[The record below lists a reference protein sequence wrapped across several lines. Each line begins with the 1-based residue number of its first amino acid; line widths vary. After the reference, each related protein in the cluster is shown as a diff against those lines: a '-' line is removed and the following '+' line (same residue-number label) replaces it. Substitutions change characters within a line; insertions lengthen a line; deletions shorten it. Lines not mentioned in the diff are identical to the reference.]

1 MSGSLMIVLIVV
13 VWLFV
18 LAPLVFGGNSKP
30 IRRSGE
36 AYDETRVLHQG
47 GTEPVQPRRRP
58 KLTRA
63 DVRYDDE
70 DDTRDLEIVDAEH
83 EDEASGSTVLIDDLA
98 SKPDTV
104 DGEVVV
110 DGDAVAGD
118 NEDEDIADDEVA
130 DESEGVSY
138 SMNLLLE
145 NGEGTDEEEDTYE
158 THESYLSPEDLGY
171 EASKSYEQSG
181 STVISMVDEAAD
193 EPEDSSEPAADETYD
208 DHEEDDVEL
217 TEEEIEFAASRRGR
231 GSWDPVA
238 DKTHSVTRYQ
248 RRQRTFIG
256 LCAALIVG
264 VVFALIVGGWAW
276 TAPVVVAALIAWYL
290 VALRNLVRQ
299 EQELRARRVRQLRR
313 ARMGVRSSDKE
324 APVPPELRRPGAI
337 IVEMDDDSPDFD
349 HLPVTYARAQ
359 QDDDDS
365 PSPAPQPP
373 QRRVS

>member
-1 MSGSLMIVLIVV
+1 MSGSLMIVLIVI

-36 AYDETRVLHQG
+36 AYDETRVLHEG

-70 DDTRDLEIVDAEH
+70 DDTRDLEIVDAED

-104 DGEVVV
+104 DGEVVE
-110 DGDAVAGD
+110 G
-118 NEDEDIADDEVA
+118 DEDIADESEDDEGDEDIA
-130 DESEGVSY
+130 DESVGVSH
-138 SMNLLLE
+138 SMNLILE
-145 NGEGTDEEEDTYE
+145 NSEDTDEEDGTYE

-171 EASKSYEQSG
+171 ETSKGYEQSG
-181 STVISMVDEAAD
+181 STVISMVEDTSDELEDASEPPVDEAHGG
-193 EPEDSSEPAADETYD
+193 TD
-208 DHEEDDVEL
+208 DEL
-217 TEEEIEFAASRRGR
+217 TEYELEFAASRRGR
-231 GSWDPVA
+231 GGWDPVA
-238 DKTHSVTRYQ
+238 DKTHSLTRYQ

-256 LCAALIVG
+256 LCAALVVG
-264 VVFALIVGGWAW
+264 VVCALIVGGWAW
-276 TAPVVVAALIAWYL
+276 AAPVVVAALIAWYL
-290 VALRNLVRQ
+290 IALRNLVRL